1 MQQFDNFAQMQR
13 DAERRVMEMQK
24 RAMAAVENTDMPPI
38 SPQTQDKA
46 HDMPEFSQ
54 LKPHE
59 KQHELPKHTFPELN
73 LSDEDSERALL
84 IMILFLLLREEADER
99 LILTLLYILI

>member
-1 MQQFDNFAQMQR
+1 MQRFDDFAQMQR

-24 RAMAAVENTDMPPI
+24 RAMAAVENTEVP
-38 SPQTQDKA
+38 PQTANKQSSLPDKNP
-46 HDMPEFSQ
+46 PEPGRET
-54 LKPHE
+54 LN
-59 KQHELPKHTFPELN
+59 KHIIPGLN
-73 LSDEDSERALL
+73 LSGEDSEKALL